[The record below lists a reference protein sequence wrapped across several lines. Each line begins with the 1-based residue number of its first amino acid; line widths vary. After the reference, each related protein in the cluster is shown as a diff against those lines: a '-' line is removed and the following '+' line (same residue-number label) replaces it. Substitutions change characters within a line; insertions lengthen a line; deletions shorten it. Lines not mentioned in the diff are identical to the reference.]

1 MDGRYPET
9 AQGLGILVVAN
20 PWLGYLLTRNSNPR
34 GLSSGC
40 VIAWVGLL

>member
-40 VIAWVGLL
+40 VIVWVGLL